1 MSFIYVLEGE
11 VTLITDEGETVL
23 RRGMAAGFRAGAPD
37 GHHLVN
43 RGRVSARYLEVGTR
57 AATEEVHYSDMDMR
71 GSKRDGK
78 FALRHK
84 NGEPYP

>member
-1 MSFIYVLEGE
+1 VVEGE
-11 VTLITDEGETVL
+11 VPLITDEGETVL
-23 RRGMAAGFRAGAPD
+23 RPGMVAGFPAGAAD

-43 RGRVSARYLEVGTR
+43 RGPVPARYLEVGTR
-57 AATEEVHYSDMDMR
+57 AATEEVHYSDIEMT

-78 FALRHK
+78 FAFRRK